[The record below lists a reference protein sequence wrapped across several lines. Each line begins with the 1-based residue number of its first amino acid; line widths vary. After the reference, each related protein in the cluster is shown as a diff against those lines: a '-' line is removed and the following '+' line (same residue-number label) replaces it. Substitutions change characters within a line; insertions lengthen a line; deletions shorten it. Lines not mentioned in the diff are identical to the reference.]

1 MCKKRKIDVGIECQ
15 KITQTREGGYK
26 SKGKYTKP
34 NPHIFLTPKRNCSV
48 KDAGMDKALYV
59 YLHLYIPPSLFVL
72 VLACHPTSL
81 HFSFLVCVLFWRCFN
96 LFNIQ
101 LHVK

>member
-1 MCKKRKIDVGIECQ
+1 MPKIM
-15 KITQTREGGYK
+15 QTREGGYK

-34 NPHIFLTPKRNCSV
+34 HPCIFLTLKRNCSV

-72 VLACHPTSL
+72 VFSMPSL
-81 HFSFLVCVLFWRCFN
+81 HLFIFLFLFAYF
-96 LFNIQ
+96 LEVF
-101 LHVK
+101 LSV